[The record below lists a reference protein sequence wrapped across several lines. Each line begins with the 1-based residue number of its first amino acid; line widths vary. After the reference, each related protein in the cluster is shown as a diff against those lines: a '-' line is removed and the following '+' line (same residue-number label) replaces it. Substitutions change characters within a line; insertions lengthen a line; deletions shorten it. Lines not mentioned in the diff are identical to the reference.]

1 MKYSARLMYPVFSIQ
16 TLAILLS
23 PEDSGYYGITQCSKN
38 FIQRF
43 LQPENCNG
51 LWLHWDTYP
60 FILGLYGLLVT
71 LFLIDVLRLQFQSAA
86 Q

>member
-1 MKYSARLMYPVFSIQ
+1 MKYSARLMYPVLSIQ

-23 PEDSGYYGITQCSKN
+23 PEDAGYYGITQCSKN

-43 LQPENCNG
+43 LQPGICNG
-51 LWLHWDTYP
+51 SWLHWDTYQ
-60 FILGLYGLLVT
+60 FILGLYGLLAT
-71 LFLIDVLRLQFQSAA
+71 LFLIDVLRLQYQSTT